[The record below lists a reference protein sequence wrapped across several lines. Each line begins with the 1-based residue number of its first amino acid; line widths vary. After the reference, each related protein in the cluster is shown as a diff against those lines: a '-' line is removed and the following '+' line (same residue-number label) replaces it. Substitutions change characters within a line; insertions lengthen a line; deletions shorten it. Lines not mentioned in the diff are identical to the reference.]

1 MSPIKPL
8 PKQTYLTERGE
19 AATTPVPSPNK
30 TIEESESLGEA
41 RIANK
46 TPDWSKLKFI
56 TRKEMLFSHSL
67 VFTYTPLIT

>member
-8 PKQTYLTERGE
+8 PKQTYLTETGE

-56 TRKEMLFSHSL
+56 TRKAMLMTNNFLSHE
-67 VFTYTPLIT
+67 I